1 MSNWEGG
8 ELTNVH
14 YTFDFVQHF
23 QLPHH
28 SRQKGP
34 TYFVQLRR
42 VQVFG
47 VRIDGVSRQMNYV
60 IDEDQTIG
68 TSLHLDYV
76 HQIINV
82 KIYYTF
88 CFVWSINVYF

>member
-1 MSNWEGG
+1 M
-8 ELTNVH
+8 
-14 YTFDFVQHF
+14 
-23 QLPHH
+23 
-28 SRQKGP
+28 GP

-88 CFVWSINVYF
+88 CFV